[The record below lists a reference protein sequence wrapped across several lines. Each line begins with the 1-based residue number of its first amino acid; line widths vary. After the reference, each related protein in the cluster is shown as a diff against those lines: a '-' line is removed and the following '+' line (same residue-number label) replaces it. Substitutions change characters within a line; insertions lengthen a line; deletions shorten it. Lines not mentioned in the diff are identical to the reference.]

1 MSNNTIHSQYKNNNL
16 LKNILLT
23 IYSILFIVGADVKAA
38 PNPPGSFAEI
48 VTPLLPAVVNISTTS
63 EVNVDNR
70 SLDLPDLPPGHPLEK
85 LFRHYLEGQNIPQP
99 RKTTALGSGFSIGGN
114 YIVTS
119 NHVIADADEITV
131 ILNNEKNTE
140 LKAEIVGRDPRTD
153 LALLKVDSK
162 EPLPQVEWGDSDKAR
177 VGDWVIAVGNPF
189 GLSSTVT
196 AGIISTIERDIGTHS
211 RNMGP
216 QDYVPGYIQTD
227 ASINMGNSGGPM
239 FDMTGKVI
247 GINTAILSPSGGNV
261 GIGFAI
267 PSTIAKPVI
276 EQLKKFGKTH
286 RGWIGVRIQG
296 ITEEIAEALGLP
308 STEGALIGSIAPD
321 SPAAKAGLK
330 ARDVILNFNNI
341 KVKESRQLPRI
352 VGETTIG
359 SKVPIEVWRDGK
371 KKTFEIAVAEFV
383 QTEDEGLV
391 AVEGDEEKPGKGIT
405 ALGLMLREL
414 QPRDRAELRLNS
426 ETTGVLITRVDP
438 YSEANEKGLQP
449 GDIIIDAGGVKVTKP
464 SEVIEQIASE
474 RKKGKKNILLLI
486 GRNNDLRFIPLEIDE
501 RRWSKPEND
510 QKSKRKE
517 APSKM
522 KEKVSPKKRKSGD

>member
-1 MSNNTIHSQYKNNNL
+1 MSNYTMRSQHKNIII
-16 LKNILLT
+16 LKNILFA
-23 IYSILFIVGADVKAA
+23 IYSILFIEGKAVNAA

-70 SLDLPDLPPGHPLEK
+70 ALDLPDLPPGHPLEK
-85 LFRHYLEGQNIPQP
+85 LFRHFLEGQNTPQP
-99 RKTTALGSGFSIGGN
+99 RKTTALGSGFSIGEN

-119 NHVIADADEITV
+119 NHVISGADEITV

-140 LKAEIVGRDPRTD
+140 LKAQIVGRDPRTD

-267 PSTIAKPVI
+267 PSAIAKPVI
-276 EQLKKFGKTH
+276 EQLKKFGKTR

-296 ITEEIAEALGLP
+296 ISEEIAEALGLP
-308 STEGALIGSIAPD
+308 SAEGALIGSISPD

-330 ARDVILNFNNI
+330 ARDVILSFNKI

-352 VGETTIG
+352 VGETAIG
-359 SKVPIEVWRDGK
+359 SKVPIEIWRDGK
-371 KKTFEIAVAEFV
+371 KKTFEIVIAEFV
-383 QTEDEGLV
+383 QTEDEELI
-391 AVEGDEEKPGKGIT
+391 AEEGEEEKPGKGTT
-405 ALGLMLREL
+405 ALGLVLREL
-414 QPRDRAELRLNS
+414 QARERSDLRLNNDI
-426 ETTGVLITRVDP
+426 TGVLITRVDP

-449 GDIIIDAGGVKVTKP
+449 GDIIIDIGGVKVTKP
-464 SEVIEQIASE
+464 SEVLAQIANE

-501 RRWSKPEND
+501 KRWGKPEKD
-510 QKSKRKE
+510 QKLKRKE
-517 APSKM
+517 GSSKM
-522 KEKVSPKKRKSGD
+522 KEKVNPKKP